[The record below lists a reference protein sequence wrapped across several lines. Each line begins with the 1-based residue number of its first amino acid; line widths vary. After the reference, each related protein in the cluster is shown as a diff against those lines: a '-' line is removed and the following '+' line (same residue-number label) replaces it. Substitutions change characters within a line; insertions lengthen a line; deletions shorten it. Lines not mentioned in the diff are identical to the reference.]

1 MRLVHQPKHDIGV
14 GFEMKREFAPQI
26 RKGRIGCLR
35 ASDQCA
41 EAVAVIVRLDFDL
54 QALAG
59 WRRSP
64 RRPAARA
71 LRRRVVLARSAGRV
85 PTGTVAEPRSCPWR
99 RSNRSRCVWDRYSRC
114 QTRQARSPNSA
125 PARFTPRRREL
136 AIRPSAGLS
145 IGVAKLSFHQ
155 LVVLAPDCEM
165 WRRGARLDEGRNI
178 AADARKRPPLQ
189 SGERYNAT

>member
-59 WRRSP
+59 RIVHH
-64 RRPAARA
+64 
-71 LRRRVVLARSAGRV
+71 VVQ
-85 PTGTVAEPRSCPWR
+85 PP
-99 RSNRSRCVWDRYSRC
+99 
-114 QTRQARSPNSA
+114 
-125 PARFTPRRREL
+125 EL
-136 AIRPSAGLS
+136 C
-145 IGVAKLSFHQ
+145 GVEWCL
-155 LVVLAPDCEM
+155 LGVL
-165 WRRGARLDEGRNI
+165 
-178 AADARKRPPLQ
+178 DAFPQ
-189 SGERYNAT
+189 ER